1 MDSDYD
7 YLILNYKYIKNYFK
21 NWGNDED
28 VKGKI
33 F

>member
-7 YLILNYKYIKNYFK
+7 YLILSYKYIKSYLK
-21 NWGNDED
+21 NWGMKKNVES
-28 VKGKI
+28 KI

>member
-7 YLILNYKYIKNYFK
+7 YLILNYKYIKNHTK
-21 NWGNDED
+21 NWGMKKN